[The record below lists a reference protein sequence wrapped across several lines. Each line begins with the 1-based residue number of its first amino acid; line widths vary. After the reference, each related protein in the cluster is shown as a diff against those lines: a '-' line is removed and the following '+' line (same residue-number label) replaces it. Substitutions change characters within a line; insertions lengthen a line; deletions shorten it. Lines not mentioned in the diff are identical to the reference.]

1 MRNAIK
7 TILFTLTAL
16 LLFAS
21 MLQKAFNW
29 PKFELLRGVVI
40 EKPKPELSFQSYR
53 DGSYQQQTEQHL
65 EQHFGFREPLIRLYN
80 QYLWDFY
87 DKTLVSE
94 DQVAFGKEGW
104 MFEPWTV
111 PDYYQQLFHYY
122 AADSAQMASM
132 LTEEAYRVLRLQQ
145 ELQSHDIQLFVCM
158 MPAKDLFYPE
168 YLPDNQDTA
177 FSKEPTFS
185 ARFFN
190 EEIYT
195 RLGIN
200 HLNLEQWFMQIK
212 DSVDYMVF
220 PKTGMHWSRYAAL
233 QAADTLIRYMEDLGS
248 INMHNL
254 VIWPKELHTAIDP
267 DDDLERLLNLLKPM
281 PKPQYTYANVTTD
294 NDTTAIKPKMI
305 IIGDS
310 FWWTIAV
317 QIPLQEVFSES
328 PYWYYNSV
336 VHYDSR
342 YDSVNEFDLAE
353 ELLTADFVVL
363 SYSATQ
369 QYRLNNGFTQQA
381 LSALGCTTD
390 GCKADSATIVQLEI
404 QRTVANILTTP
415 DWMKSIRD
423 QATRTG
429 ISVQQC
435 VRDNAAWVVQNN
447 IQQGLLQLPTP
458 TKDTNTKS
466 ENHGIQQ

>member
-7 TILFTLTAL
+7 TILFTLTVL

-29 PKFELLRGVVI
+29 PKFEPLRGVVI

-53 DGSYQQQTEQHL
+53 DGSFQQQTEQHL
-65 EQHFGFREPLIRLYN
+65 EQHFGCREPLIRLYN

-87 DKTLVSE
+87 NKTHVSE
-94 DQVAFGKEGW
+94 DQVAFGKKGW
-104 MFEPWTV
+104 MYEPWTV

-122 AADSAQMASM
+122 ASDSLQMASM
-132 LTEEAYRVLRLQQ
+132 LAEEAQRVLRLQQ

-177 FSKEPTFS
+177 FSNEPTFS

-212 DSVDYMVF
+212 DSVNYMVF
-220 PKTGMHWSRYAAL
+220 PKTGMHWSRYAAI
-233 QAADTLIRYMEDLGS
+233 QAADTLIRYMENLGD

-254 VIWPKELHTAIDP
+254 VFGPAEIHSAIGT
-267 DDDLERLLNLLKPM
+267 DDDLERLLNLLRPM
-281 PKPQYTYANVTTD
+281 SKPQYTYANVTTD
-294 NDTTAIKPKMI
+294 GDTTAIKPKI
-305 IIGDS
+305 IVIGDS

-328 PYWYYNSV
+328 PYWYYNSI

-342 YDSVNEFDLAE
+342 YHSVNEFDLAE

-369 QYRLNNGFTQQA
+369 LYRMNNGFTQQA
-381 LSALGCTTD
+381 LMALGCTTE
-390 GCKADSATIVQLEI
+390 GNAADSAAFVQLEI
-404 QRTVANILTTP
+404 QRTIANIMTTP
-415 DWMKSIRD
+415 DWMKAIRK
-423 QATRTG
+423 QATQNG
-429 ISVQQC
+429 KSIQQT
-435 VRDNAAWVVQNN
+435 VRDNAAWFVNN
-447 IQQGLLQLPTP
+447 KIQQGTLIWP
-458 TKDTNTKS
+458 KKESGTNNKT
-466 ENHGIQQ
+466 ENHGIQ